1 MTDEYLERED
11 KYEVTAGFALPD
23 VTQAA
28 PDATLNTSTLQ
39 LEATYYDT
47 AESHLRRH
55 GISLRRRKGGLDDGW
70 HLKLPEG
77 DDRVELHSNLTSA
90 GVPREF
96 SSLLTGIRRG
106 LKLAPVAKLSVT
118 RHSHRLHDP
127 SGGLLVE
134 IADDHVNAVTMGEVA
149 MVTEWREIEVELGP
163 AGDSELRSI
172 MGKLLLKAGAR
183 PSTSR
188 SKVIT
193 AVGPLPVAQ
202 PREGLAGVIDDYV
215 QAQSTAIAEGDL
227 ALRRDQN
234 QIHPTRVAIRRLRS
248 TLRIFDNVFETEP
261 AGVLEAELVWLA
273 GLLGAVRDSDVQRER
288 LSSQVETLPGEL
300 VLGSVGADIDS
311 TLSDERDKAW
321 KRLRLVMNGKRYA
334 ALLGLLEQWRVD
346 PPYTNVGSKK
356 PKAVAK
362 FVHRAEK
369 KLYKRLDRAAETG
382 MDDDLLHQ
390 ARQAGKRFRYA
401 AELTEPIMGDK
412 ATDKVKQAK
421 KFQDVLGEFQD
432 SVVSVDILRR
442 LGARAGT
449 KPGSN
454 GFTYGVLLEREL
466 QRAEEARAAMRELH
480 R

>member
-11 KYEVTAGFALPD
+11 KFEVTAGFSLPD
-23 VTQAA
+23 VTEAA
-28 PDATLNTSTLQ
+28 PDARLTSTTHE

-55 GISLRRRKGGLDDGW
+55 GISLRRRTGGLDDGW

-77 DDRVELHSNLTSA
+77 DDRVEIHSDSKSA

-106 LKLAPVAKLSVT
+106 RKLAPVAKLSTT
-118 RHSHRLHDP
+118 RQSHRLYDS
-127 SGGLLVE
+127 SGSLLME

-163 AGDSELRSI
+163 AGDSELRSLT
-172 MGKLLLKAGAR
+172 GKLLLKAGAR
-183 PSTSR
+183 PSPSR
-188 SKVIT
+188 SKVVT
-193 AVGPLPVAQ
+193 ALGPLPVSE
-202 PREGLAGVIDDYV
+202 PREGLAGVVDDYV
-215 QAQSTAIAEGDL
+215 QAQATAIVEGDL

-248 TLRIFDNVFETEP
+248 TLRIFDDVFETQP
-261 AGVLEAELVWLA
+261 AEALDVELVWLA
-273 GLLGAVRDSDVQRER
+273 GLLGSVRDSDVQRER
-288 LSSQVETLPGEL
+288 LSSQVEILPGEL
-300 VLGSVGADIDS
+300 VLGPVGSDIDS
-311 TLSDERDKAW
+311 TLADERDKAW
-321 KRLRLVMNGKRYA
+321 KRLRSAMNGKRYA

-346 PPYTNVGSKK
+346 PPYTDVGAKK
-356 PKAVAK
+356 PKAVVK
-362 FVHRAEK
+362 FVDRAEK
-369 KLYKRLDRAAETG
+369 KLYKRLDKATEAG
-382 MDDDLLHQ
+382 ADDELLHQ
-390 ARQAGKRFRYA
+390 ARKTGKRFRYA
-401 AELTEPIMGDK
+401 AELAEPVMGDK
-412 ATDKVKQAK
+412 ATDKVKRAK

-442 LGARAGT
+442 LGARAST

-466 QRAEEARAAMRELH
+466 QRAEEARTAMQKLH